1 MKKNKY
7 IGEYVDI
14 DSLVEWEHNP
24 RINTEAI
31 SKVARSI
38 ERFGFASPVIAREED
53 RMVIAGHT
61 RIAAARSLGLSTIP
75 VRFMKLN
82 RTEAELLAIAD
93 NKLGEISDWNEDML
107 KDILATLPEND
118 LDDIGFSSE
127 EIEEYLNLDLDI
139 FPDETIDN
147 DRPLK
152 QKKCPHCGEIL

>member
-75 VRFMKLN
+75 VRFMKLS